1 MNTSIIKSILSRSEM
16 KDIMAG
22 NSTDPEYEGGESS
35 CYVTCTNCQNS
46 TCQGSVP
53 NCSVSSI
60 WPICGSH
67 DTTYECECLA

>member
-1 MNTSIIKSILSRSEM
+1 MNELFKAGQILGRSEM
-16 KDIMAG
+16 KKIMAG
-22 NSTDPEYEGGESS
+22 SGGGS

-53 NCSVSSI
+53 NCNKSSV

-67 DTTYECECLA
+67 DSTYECDCLA